1 MKMKMRKKNIDLEMC
16 SGVDLL
22 TQVQYEMLRDIED
35 NTIIQ
40 TESYTLDTS
49 LYALCQDVAS
59 WMSAV
64 GDKLPR
70 IQGLENDAMFVHG
83 DRVWACVTKASG
95 TRPLTKSKCLH
106 SVTVWGLV
114 HLVEYLFDQLDRKF
128 KQKKANVVQ
137 WAYTTRH
144 GLQYR
149 TIMLDEPHPIYPEFY
164 PFIEDVD
171 TYFEHFMASES
182 QVLLMTG
189 PPGTGKTS
197 LIRWALDKYRFG
209 ATITYET
216 KLVRDDQFF
225 VQFLT
230 SSETDFLVF
239 EDVDLLLAP
248 RQGDNN
254 EVMSKFLN
262 LSDGIVKFP
271 RKKIV
276 FSTNLSDPGKV
287 DSALTRPGRCFDAP
301 EFRELTYR
309 EACAAAQ
316 VAGLTEPDGACTLA
330 ELFNGARTVSPP
342 RRAGFLSDVLDE
354 VKSAKMMPKVRSL
367 VEE

>member
-1 MKMKMRKKNIDLEMC
+1 MKMNKNIDLAMC
-16 SGVDLL
+16 SDVEFL
-22 TQVQYEMLRDIED
+22 TQLQYEMLRDIED
-35 NTIIQ
+35 DTVIQ
-40 TESYTLDTS
+40 MERYTLDTS

-64 GDKLPR
+64 GDNLPR
-70 IQGLENDAMFVHG
+70 IQGHENNAMFVHG
-83 DRVWACVTKASG
+83 DRVWAYVTKASG
-95 TRPLTKSKCLH
+95 TRPLTKSKCSH

-114 HLVEYLFDQLDRKF
+114 PLVEHVFNQLDKKF
-128 KQKKANVVQ
+128 EQKKANVVQ
-137 WAYTTRH
+137 WAYTGQH
-144 GLQYR
+144 GLQYK
-149 TIMLDEPHPIYPEFY
+149 TIMLDAPHPIYPEFY

-171 TYFEHFMASES
+171 TYFERFMASES

-216 KLVRDDQFF
+216 KLVRDDELF

-230 SSETDFLVF
+230 SSKTDFLVF

-301 EFRELTYR
+301 QFRELTYR
-309 EACAAAQ
+309 EVCAAAEA
-316 VAGLTEPDGACTLA
+316 AGIPQPDRACTLA
-330 ELFNGARTVSPP
+330 ELFNGARTVSAA

-354 VKSAKMMPKVRSL
+354 GRSAKMMPKIRSRG
-367 VEE
+367 